1 MAAVHLMG
9 LIKVF
14 KASFTCNG
22 EESRMSCFWCCTQLW
37 NGLVGPL
44 NIKLLAANKRSLE
57 LQILCASMS
66 MIVTEINSQ
75 NKGMGGWMKRWI
87 NTRLGIFYRPR
98 IPLEIQSQVENC
110 CKLKSFPTYV
120 IDKMGSLSGL
130 LWNGKRFVHSKLV
143 THVGSFQ
150 AKVPTTKSQYRVSRH
165 SWWSTCILVASP
177 ITSILVSVQVD
188 LFLVGWEFIWIRT
201 IRLYCHSR
209 SKIILCIL
217 YNTAQSGYFISALA
231 FSCVIISLGLSPSH
245 TFDGF
250 SDKSREISLEDLL
263 YPFSNVMF

>member
-1 MAAVHLMG
+1 MQNAGLATLTSIADKGFVVAQMAAVHLMG

-57 LQILCASMS
+57 LQFLCAS

-75 NKGMGGWMKRWI
+75 NKGMGGGMKRWI

-150 AKVPTTKSQYRVSRH
+150 ATVPSHNIVFPVILGGRHSRRVSH
-165 SWWSTCILVASP
+165 HIY
-177 ITSILVSVQVD
+177 I
-188 LFLVGWEFIWIRT
+188 
-201 IRLYCHSR
+201 
-209 SKIILCIL
+209 
-217 YNTAQSGYFISALA
+217 
-231 FSCVIISLGLSPSH
+231 
-245 TFDGF
+245 GF
-250 SDKSREISLEDLL
+250 R
-263 YPFSNVMF
+263 PG